1 MTQPAPANHPA
12 TANIEEERRK
22 GPVERRNYA
31 EDRRNAERTAD
42 DLAPRRNPDTP
53 ERRKP

>member
-1 MTQPAPANHPA
+1 MTQPAPANV
-12 TANIEEERRK
+12 EEERRK

-42 DLAPRRNPDTP
+42 DLAPRRNPETP

>member
-1 MTQPAPANHPA
+1 MTQPAPVNV
-12 TANIEEERRK
+12 EEERRK
-22 GPVERRNYA
+22 GLVDRRNCA

-42 DLAPRRNPDTP
+42 DLAPRRNPETP